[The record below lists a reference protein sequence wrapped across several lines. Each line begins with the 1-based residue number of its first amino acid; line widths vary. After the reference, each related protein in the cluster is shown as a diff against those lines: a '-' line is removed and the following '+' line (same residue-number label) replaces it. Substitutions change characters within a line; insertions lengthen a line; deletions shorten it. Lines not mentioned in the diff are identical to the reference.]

1 LGFGRYTTAEEID
14 IAAQAINQAA
24 EAML

>member
-14 IAAQAINQAA
+14 IAAEAINRAA

>member
-14 IAAQAINQAA
+14 IAAEAINRAA
-24 EAML
+24 EAIL